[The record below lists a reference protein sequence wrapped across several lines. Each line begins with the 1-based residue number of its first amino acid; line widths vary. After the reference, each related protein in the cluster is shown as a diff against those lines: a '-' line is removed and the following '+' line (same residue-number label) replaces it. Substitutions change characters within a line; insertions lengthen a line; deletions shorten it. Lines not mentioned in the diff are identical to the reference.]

1 MYFYMDHLHFHVLN
15 AYANVG
21 VSHAQHHVAH
31 KYLNGK
37 IIYVNN
43 KNFAYVLRTISNIL
57 PVEILSDF
65 YLTLKANARVYLKPG
80 IRKPHAERRI
90 VIRVRKLRVSVSM

>member
-37 IIYVNN
+37 KIYVNN
-43 KNFAYVLRTISNIL
+43 KNFAYVLRTISNTAI
-57 PVEILSDF
+57 EILSDKN
-65 YLTLKANARVYLKPG
+65 LTLEANYARVYLNPVSG
-80 IRKPHAERRI
+80 NPTPNAE
-90 VIRVRKLRVSVSM
+90 

>member
-1 MYFYMDHLHFHVLN
+1 MDHLHFHVLN

-37 IIYVNN
+37 LIYVNN

-57 PVEILSDF
+57 PVEILSDIIF
-65 YLTLKANARVYLKPG
+65 NITSKCLGLLKTRYPETSCRTRN
-80 IRKPHAERRI
+80 
-90 VIRVRKLRVSVSM
+90 SD

>member
-43 KNFAYVLRTISNIL
+43 KNFAYVLRTFEYFAI
-57 PVEILSDF
+57 EILSNKN
-65 YLTLKANARVYLKPG
+65 LSLEAN
-80 IRKPHAERRI
+80 
-90 VIRVRKLRVSVSM
+90 

>member
-37 IIYVNN
+37 KIYVNN
-43 KNFAYVLRTISNIL
+43 KNFAYVLKTISNIL
-57 PVEILSDF
+57 P
-65 YLTLKANARVYLKPG
+65 LKYYQIKIEHCKQIMPG
-80 IRKPHAERRI
+80 FT
-90 VIRVRKLRVSVSM
+90 